1 MNKLTKYI
9 LIATIVAVGIF
20 VALHI
25 ISWMIVH
32 TILEIIELFTLI
44 ALL

>member
-1 MNKLTKYI
+1 MNKLHKYL

-20 VALHI
+20 VALQI

-44 ALL
+44 LLI

>member
-1 MNKLTKYI
+1 MNKLMKYI

-20 VALHI
+20 VALQI
-25 ISWMIVH
+25 ISWMIVQ

-44 ALL
+44 SLL

>member
-9 LIATIVAVGIF
+9 LIAMIVAVGIF
-20 VALHI
+20 VALQI
-25 ISWMIVH
+25 ISWMIVQ

-44 ALL
+44 SLL

>member
-1 MNKLTKYI
+1 MNKLAKYI

-20 VALHI
+20 LALQL

-44 ALL
+44 LLL

>member
-1 MNKLTKYI
+1 MNKLAKYL

-20 VALHI
+20 LALQL

-44 ALL
+44 LLL